1 VTSVR
6 HAAESARKQLERRSR
21 PAGEFDAK
29 RYFRGATDLG
39 FYNVG
44 TTAVRGLAHEIA
56 RENRATWTIDHACS
70 FADILI
76 QDRYLEV
83 KSLGIEVL
91 ARFRRSFTP
100 ALLRIWKGWLAGNH
114 SANWATTDAIC
125 GLLIGPL
132 VLANPSLVY
141 RMPVWARDKNM
152 WVRRAAAVGLIPSVR
167 KGIGLAVAYQVART
181 LQDDREDLIH
191 KAVGWMLREA
201 GKADLTRLEK
211 YLRANGPRI
220 PRTTVRY
227 AIERFDEKKRRDLLR
242 ATLSAR
248 KRSHPV
254 KAGNEPRRRGET
266 LRTRPEQ

>member
-1 VTSVR
+1 M
-6 HAAESARKQLERRSR
+6 RSR
-21 PAGEFDAK
+21 PSGEFDAK

-44 TTAVRGLAHEIA
+44 ATAVRRFAHEIA
-56 RENRATWTIDHACS
+56 RENRGTWTIAHACG

-100 ALLRIWKGWLAGNH
+100 ALLRTWKGWLARNH

-132 VLANPSLVY
+132 VLANPSLID
-141 RMPVWARDKNM
+141 RMPAWARDKNM

-167 KGIGLAVAYQVART
+167 KGMGLTTAYQVART
-181 LQDDREDLIH
+181 LHDDREDLIQ

-227 AIERFDEKKRRDLLR
+227 AIERFDERKRRDLLQ
-242 ATLSAR
+242 ATLPAQ
-248 KRSHPV
+248 KRSHSLKP
-254 KAGNEPRRRGET
+254 GSEPRKERRNA
-266 LRTRPEQ
+266 RTRPEQ

>member
-1 VTSVR
+1 M
-6 HAAESARKQLERRSR
+6 LSR
-21 PAGEFDAK
+21 PSGEFDAK
-29 RYFRGATDLG
+29 RYFRGASDLG

-44 TTAVRGLAHEIA
+44 TAAVRRFAHEIA
-56 RENRATWTIDHACS
+56 RENRDTWTIDHACG
-70 FADILI
+70 FADALI

-100 ALLRIWKGWLAGNH
+100 ALLRTWKRWLARNH

-132 VLANPSLVY
+132 VLANPSLID

-167 KGIGLAVAYQVART
+167 KGLGLTAAYQVART
-181 LQDDREDLIH
+181 LHGDREDLVQ

-201 GKADLTRLEK
+201 GKADVTRLEK

-220 PRTTVRY
+220 PRTTLRY
-227 AIERFDEKKRRDLLR
+227 AIERFDEKKRRELLH
-242 ATLSAR
+242 ATLSGHT
-248 KRSHPV
+248 RSHPV
-254 KAGNEPRRRGET
+254 KPGNEPRNTRRSA
-266 LRTRPEQ
+266 RTPPEQ